1 MRLAPELYTDS
12 SDECYQL
19 AMLALGL
26 QHRTVTSLTTRESL
40 RNTQNCAR
48 IPKAEAKIPG

>member
-26 QHRTVTSLTTRESL
+26 QHRTITSLTTRESL